1 MNLLRRSYTAA
12 VQLPANYVSSVPKI
26 RIPCP
31 PLLLSDFYPA
41 KVTYFYLIWK
51 IQAPTSQNYNHRMRF
66 NRLLTRIILLALGV
80 GIFTPPHTVR
90 ANAIHAPAAQV
101 SAFELILAMNTL
113 RVSYGLP
120 ALIEDPIINAVAQS
134 TAQTMAANNM
144 SWHIG
149 DVRGRIAAAGYG
161 GGGTVWATENFAVS
175 WNGGMG
181 IDEIMAVWADP
192 DHMRPAVTPEYCHV
206 GAGVATV
213 NGKTYFILQA
223 AYVSGQ
229 ACGSTTSSSPSGGTP
244 GTSTVPNPVSQLIL
258 PVKIATPDADG
269 KIFHVVQAGQSFWAI
284 AVAYQ
289 VTIQDIET
297 WNNITR
303 DTPLQSGQRL
313 FIPNK
318 NTAGFA
324 TPTPRGMVVTQTPD
338 ADGKIVHVV
347 QPYQSLFTIG
357 EAYRVSVDRILQLN
371 GLQADV
377 PLQIEQKLVI
387 SPGNVTPSPTLSA
400 IQKLTPDASGNY
412 YHVVQSGETLS
423 GIANLYDVPLAD
435 LMNWNELGAASVIIP
450 NQKLLLRVTP
460 PATAT
465 STLAPATVTLAPS
478 PSVTSA
484 PPTEIA
490 ATEVVPVE
498 ESTGGSGLGIVLVLG
513 IILVGGLLWWRFG
526 RKN

>member
-1 MNLLRRSYTAA
+1 MR
-12 VQLPANYVSSVPKI
+12 
-26 RIPCP
+26 
-31 PLLLSDFYPA
+31 
-41 KVTYFYLIWK
+41 
-51 IQAPTSQNYNHRMRF
+51 QNYNCHMS
-66 NRLLTRIILLALGV
+66 LQRIAACLIFVALAI
-80 GIFTPPHTVR
+80 GISIRPQPVQADGMLAPP
-90 ANAIHAPAAQV
+90 AQV
-101 SAFELILAMNTL
+101 SAYELILAMNTL

-120 ALIEDPIINAVAQS
+120 PLIEDPIINAVAQA

-192 DHMRPAVTPEYCHV
+192 DHMLPAVTPAYCNI

-213 NGKTYFILQA
+213 NGKTYYILQA
-223 AYVSGQ
+223 AYVSGKE
-229 ACGSTTSSSPSGGTP
+229 CGSYTSVAGAGVSTGSGLI
-244 GTSTVPNPVSQLIL
+244 VPVQ
-258 PVKIATPDADG
+258 IATPDAEG
-269 KIFHVVQAGQSFWAI
+269 KIFHVVQAGQSFWSI

-289 VTIQDIET
+289 ITIQDLET

-303 DTPLQSGQRL
+303 DIPLQSGQRL

-357 EAYRVSVDRILQLN
+357 EAYHVSVDRILQLN

-412 YHVVQSGETLS
+412 YHVVQSGQTLS
-423 GIANLYDVPLAD
+423 GIANLYNVPLAD
-435 LMNWNELGAASVIIP
+435 LMHWNGLGAASVIIP

-465 STLAPATVTLAPS
+465 STSAPATITLTPS
-478 PSVTSA
+478 PSVTSS
-484 PPTEIA
+484 PPTET
-490 ATEVVPVE
+490 ATAEVVPVE
-498 ESTGGSGLGIVLVLG
+498 ESTSSSGTGLILFMG
-513 IILVGGLLWWRFG
+513 IILIGGLLWWRFS
-526 RKN
+526 RRN